1 MTSGDAYGKN
11 PPILEETMIHSFQQE
26 IEGLKN
32 WQVLKKEILTEL
44 FPGYKP
50 FMKKL
55 NYYSLVSVLV
65 DENGQPRKLKENA
78 ADTESYMIFSD
89 ALLLNRI
96 MRPYSSTEILAGTYD
111 SLVHPDFHL
120 STFMLGDLIKVLRN
134 NNKPESIKV
143 NPILFENDR
152 LDGSVF
158 LCEEVLFAPL
168 FDQVT
173 KKYMMTDPD
182 QALALLAINPSDQ
195 ERFGIEIIFHALT
208 NSELPDDKESR
219 EEVLKT
225 KIDELAFYAPRIP
238 IKKGSASIYC
248 VLLNLENAMEETAFI
263 RSYRTFDEHTD
274 IIFVTSD
281 LEIRTG
287 DLNRIPYHGEKIDTI
302 FTPIIQWQQ
311 ENRI

>member
-1 MTSGDAYGKN
+1 
-11 PPILEETMIHSFQQE
+11 MIHSFQQE
-26 IEGLKN
+26 IDGLKN
-32 WQVLKKEILTEL
+32 WQVLKKEILCDAL
-44 FPGYKP
+44 PGYKP

-65 DENGQPRKLKENA
+65 DGNGSPKKLRENS
-78 ADTESYMIFSD
+78 ADTESYMIFTD
-89 ALLLNRI
+89 ALLLKRI
-96 MRPYSSTEILAGTYD
+96 MRPHSANEILSGTFE
-111 SLVHPDFHL
+111 SLAHPDYHL
-120 STFMLGDLIKVLRN
+120 TTFMLGDLIKVLKN
-134 NNKPESIKV
+134 SNKPQSIKV
-143 NPILFENDR
+143 NPILFETDR
-152 LDGSVF
+152 LDGGVF

-173 KKYMMTDPD
+173 KKYMMTAPD

-219 EEVLKT
+219 EEVLKN

-263 RSYRTFDEHTD
+263 RNYRTFDEHTD

>member
-1 MTSGDAYGKN
+1 
-11 PPILEETMIHSFQQE
+11 MIHSFQQE

-32 WQVLKKEILTEL
+32 WQVLKKEILSEL
-44 FPGYKP
+44 FPGYSPLK
-50 FMKKL
+50 KKL

-65 DENGQPRKLKENA
+65 DKNGSPKTLKENS
-78 ADTESYMIFSD
+78 ADTESYMIFTD
-89 ALLLNRI
+89 ALLLKRI
-96 MRPYSSTEILAGTYD
+96 MRPHSSSEILSGNYE
-111 SLVHPDFHL
+111 SLVHPDFQL
-120 STFMLGDLIKVLRN
+120 TTFMLGDLIKVLRSSD
-134 NNKPESIKV
+134 KPQSIKV
-143 NPILFENDR
+143 NPVLFENDR
-152 LDGSVF
+152 LDGSVY

-168 FDQVT
+168 FDQIT

-219 EEVLKT
+219 EEVLKS

-263 RSYRTFDEHTD
+263 RSYKTFDEHTD

-287 DLNRIPYHGEKIDTI
+287 DLDQIPYHGEKIDTI

-311 ENRI
+311 QNQTY

>member
-1 MTSGDAYGKN
+1 
-11 PPILEETMIHSFQQE
+11 MIHSFQQE

-32 WQVLKKEILTEL
+32 WQVLKKEILNEI

-50 FMKKL
+50 YMKKL

-65 DENGQPRKLKENA
+65 DDKGQPKKLKENA
-78 ADTESYMIFSD
+78 ADTESYMIFTD
-89 ALLLNRI
+89 ALLLKRI
-96 MRPYSSTEILAGTYD
+96 MRPHNANEILTGQFE
-111 SLVHPDFHL
+111 SLIHPEFTL
-120 STFMLGDLIKVLRN
+120 TTFMLGDLIKVLSGSNR
-134 NNKPESIKV
+134 PQSIKV
-143 NPILFENDR
+143 NPILFETDR
-152 LDGSVF
+152 LDGSVY

-168 FDQVT
+168 FDKVT
-173 KKYMMTDPD
+173 KKYMMTAPD

-219 EEVLKT
+219 EEVLKN

-248 VLLNLENAMEETAFI
+248 VLLNLENSMEETAFI
-263 RSYRTFDEHTD
+263 RTYRTFDEHTD

-287 DLNRIPYHGEKIDTI
+287 DLDRIPYHGEKIDTI